1 MTTPDSGV
9 RLSRAHRW
17 LAPVSLVIVAMAAV
31 MGWAASFVG
40 LHQYGHTAMAGFG
53 FWTAWLLP
61 ATFDGAAFACTLMT
75 YRASINGRSALRG
88 RVLMWAF
95 TTVSAWIN
103 WIHQPSL
110 DTRLVAAGLPV
121 AAVAVF
127 DVVLAELRADYEARH
142 GRTAFRLRPGLL
154 LLRWL
159 ADRSGTTT
167 AFRTQITSIPV
178 PELAGLADQHTPA
191 EPPSD
196 TPMPAPAI
204 STESE
209 TEPVQSAAVSPD
221 SGADTTETTEEFT
234 EISGET
240 EPAAG
245 DSAVLGR
252 VRPSSM
258 RLPEHVV
265 DKLTDARNEAY
276 RSGRSLTAADIQRL
290 LKLPETLATQL
301 ADELAVP
308 DTNGHRVTNGH
319 PVS

>member
-17 LAPVSLVIVAMAAV
+17 LAPVSLVIVALAAV

-40 LHQYGHTAMAGFG
+40 LHQYGHTTMAGFG

-178 PELAGLADQHTPA
+178 PELAGLADHTPA
-191 EPPSD
+191 EHPSD
-196 TPMPAPAI
+196 TPMPAPAAPA
-204 STESE
+204 E
-209 TEPVQSAAVSPD
+209 AVSVPVESVAASLD
-221 SGADTTETTEEFT
+221 SGADTTKPTNSTEV
-234 EISGET
+234 SGES

-245 DSAVLGR
+245 ESAVLGR
-252 VRPSSM
+252 VRPSSV

-265 DKLTDARNEAY
+265 DKLTKAREHAY
-276 RSGRSLTAADIQRL
+276 RTEGRSLTTADVQDIVRL
-290 LKLPETLATQL
+290 PDTLANTL
-301 ADELAVP
+301 AAELAVP
-308 DTNGHRVTNGH
+308 GTNGHALV
-319 PVS
+319 